1 MMEKKKKD
9 WNKIMLIVLLICT
22 ILCFLLGV
30 VLYIIGIRRIL
41 PVVLIFFLAFLLSL
55 AILLL
60 SRDAILMKTSSRRKV
75 IIRKNA

>member
-1 MMEKKKKD
+1 MEKKKKD